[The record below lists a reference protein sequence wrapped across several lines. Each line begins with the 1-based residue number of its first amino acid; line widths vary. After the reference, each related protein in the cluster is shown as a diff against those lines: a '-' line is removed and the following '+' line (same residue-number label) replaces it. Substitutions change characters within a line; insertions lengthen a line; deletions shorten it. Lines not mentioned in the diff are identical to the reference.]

1 MALGRERTAR
11 IADVLAVALAIS
23 LPWSVSLTWIFFGL
37 WLLALVP
44 TLNVAGLRRVVAT
57 PAGGLPVLFWML
69 GLVGVYTVGSVFHV
83 LLVAAIVLFLIGLV
97 SGRRAVV

>member
-1 MALGRERTAR
+1 MVEQAARTSWMALGRERTAR

-44 TLNVAGLRRVVAT
+44 TLNVAGLRRVVAS

-69 GLVGVYTVGSVFHV
+69 GLVGMFWAFDVPM
-83 LLVAAIVLFLIGLV
+83 AERWDGLK
-97 SGRRAVV
+97 SL